1 MFVQESRN
9 FVSSTSNFTTNQ
21 MRIDFDDDKIKINK
35 FDIYHED
42 RNKLNNWLT

>member
-9 FVSSTSNFTTNQ
+9 SISNISNSTTNQ

-42 RNKLNNWLT
+42 RDKLNN